1 MGLGV
6 LGHLDDGVAGSG
18 GCMGIAAEEE
28 DEDEVLVLVISN
40 SACIGVIKEDSG
52 FWVCPF

>member
-1 MGLGV
+1 
-6 LGHLDDGVAGSG
+6 
-18 GCMGIAAEEE
+18 MGIAAEEE